1 LLSLE
6 KKQLEV
12 VIGNSMKKIEDL
24 LNSQAEYKKIIREL
38 ERKIENKNYNDE
50 Y

>member
-1 LLSLE
+1 
-6 KKQLEV
+6 
-12 VIGNSMKKIEDL
+12 MKKIEDL